1 LERRIEIESRKNKYL
16 KALQMD
22 RKLKIYLLMSML
34 LIWSGTR
41 AQEVPHIPELDDYLQ
56 MAAVSNPRVQAKYKR
71 FEMTIEKIAQSNGLP
86 DPTLS
91 FGYFVQPIETR
102 VGPQQAKLSLTQM
115 FPWFGSLKANTQ
127 RDSLLAQAS
136 YQEFLETKYQ
146 LYYEVKSAYYPIYE
160 LHQTILLHQENI
172 EILESFKKVSTVKYE
187 NGIGSMVDVI
197 RVDILLENAQTEIR
211 VLKAKKYP
219 LQVRFNR
226 LLNRAD
232 SIEVFIPWKLKPKE
246 SIAIQKDNFIA
257 KNPVLRAY
265 ELQMKSAKAQETV
278 ARKQGNPMIGVGLDY
293 MFVGNSTGLENS
305 GKDAFMPMVSMTLP
319 IYRKKYKS
327 AIREAQLHQTAIEL
341 EYQNYENLLWSE
353 YEMAKYNLE
362 TALQN
367 LSLYDRQIKN
377 TEMAIKILMVSY
389 SNSGK
394 DFEEVLRMQQ
404 ELLEYQKAHVIAL
417 KDYYVALARIK
428 YVIGNPFP

>member
-1 LERRIEIESRKNKYL
+1 MN
-16 KALQMD
+16 

-34 LIWSGTR
+34 LIFSGTQ
-41 AQEVPHIPELDDYLQ
+41 AQELPNIPGLDDYLQ
-56 MAAVSNPRVQAKYKR
+56 MAAVNNPGVQAKYKH

-115 FPWFGSLKANTQ
+115 FPWFGSLKANTE
-127 RDSLLAQAS
+127 RDSLRAQVS
-136 YQEFLETKYQ
+136 YQEFLEAKYQ

-160 LHQTILLHQENI
+160 LHQTMLLSQKNI
-172 EILESFKKVSTVKYE
+172 EILENLKQVSTAKYK

-197 RVDILLENAQTEIR
+197 RVDILLENAQTEIQ

-226 LLNRAD
+226 LLNRGD
-232 SIEVFIPWKLKPKE
+232 SVEVHIPWDLKITE
-246 SIAIQKDNFIA
+246 GIAVQASEFIE
-257 KNPVLRAY
+257 KNPILQAY

-293 MFVGNSTGLENS
+293 VFVGNPTGMDNS

-327 AIREAQLHQTAIEL
+327 AVREAQLNQAALAL
-341 EYQNYENLLWSE
+341 EYQSYKNSLRSE

-362 TALQN
+362 TAVQN
-367 LSLYDRQIKN
+367 LSLYNRQIKN

-389 SNSGK
+389 SNSGE

-417 KDYYVALARIK
+417 KDYHIALARIK
-428 YVIGNPFP
+428 YVLGNPFP